1 MADTNGW
8 ASVEEPTKVCQR
20 TRGGGRPSRASARY
34 QQRLKRGGRSDVSP
48 GGCSAL
54 ASAAQQC
61 RQGRLF
67 LSAHLTVLT
76 VWSPRSTLLED
87 GGPGPQKA
95 SCSPGSRPLQGAM
108 PFPGTSKNTPHTS
121 ARPGPAFTCPPLG
134 QGPRLP
140 SCRTRRSGPNLS
152 KTPVVLAQG
161 REVQPWERGAQGL
174 PAKSCLW
181 KAHWR
186 SEMLRAGRGG
196 GAAQCWAPCSSR
208 CPGGRRLVWRVAKR
222 RRGSQLGAPWNS
234 FEGQLGRLAKGP
246 ERRLGCWVEPWTQA

>member
-1 MADTNGW
+1 MADTDGW

-20 TRGGGRPSRASARY
+20 ARGGHP
-34 QQRLKRGGRSDVSP
+34 VPVP
-48 GGCSAL
+48 GTSSG
-54 ASAAQQC
+54 
-61 RQGRLF
+61 
-67 LSAHLTVLT
+67 LSAEDVQTSRPEGALPSLPRLSNADRAGSF
-76 VWSPRSTLLED
+76 SPPILRSSRCGHHRSTLLEE

-161 REVQPWERGAQGL
+161 REVQPWQL
-174 PAKSCLW
+174 PPGVVAGKRVP
-181 KAHWR
+181 KASLPSRASGRHTGGVR
-186 SEMLRAGRGG
+186 CTEQDGEGVLFSVPPGQEASLEGGQEEAGRP
-196 GAAQCWAPCSSR
+196 A
-208 CPGGRRLVWRVAKR
+208 
-222 RRGSQLGAPWNS
+222 GSPTEL
-234 FEGQLGRLAKGP
+234 L
-246 ERRLGCWVEPWTQA
+246 

>member
-1 MADTNGW
+1 M
-8 ASVEEPTKVCQR
+8 
-20 TRGGGRPSRASARY
+20 RPSPMGGHRWRSPRRSASAHVAA
-34 QQRLKRGGRSDVSP
+34 GGHPVPVPGTSSGLSMELRPDVSP
-48 GGCSAL
+48 GGCSAFTL
-54 ASAAQQC
+54 AAQQC

-140 SCRTRRSGPNLS
+140 SCRTRRSGRNLS

-186 SEMLRAGRGG
+186 SEMHRAGRGG

-208 CPGGRRLVWRVAKR
+208 CPGAG
-222 RRGSQLGAPWNS
+222 G
-234 FEGQLGRLAKGP
+234 
-246 ERRLGCWVEPWTQA
+246 